1 MKGEAML
8 AIRRILVPTDFSPAS
23 DLAVDYAVGMA
34 RRYGGTVE
42 VLHIVD
48 ETSLATALSQVLGTD
63 WPDLRDRL
71 IREAERQLAEVR
83 AKCALAQV
91 SASSHV
97 LTGQAARAIAERA
110 INSGADLI
118 VMGTHGRSG
127 VAHLVLGSVAE
138 RVLRIAPC
146 PVLVVRDTRRVADIL
161 AASPRG
167 PDEARTFPPTV

>member
-1 MKGEAML
+1 
-8 AIRRILVPTDFSPAS
+8 
-23 DLAVDYAVGMA
+23 
-34 RRYGGTVE
+34 
-42 VLHIVD
+42 
-48 ETSLATALSQVLGTD
+48 
-63 WPDLRDRL
+63 
-71 IREAERQLAEVR
+71 
-83 AKCALAQV
+83 V

-161 AASPRG
+161 AVSPRG
-167 PDEARTFPPTV
+167 TDEART

>member
-1 MKGEAML
+1 MGEAML
-8 AIRRILVPTDFSPAS
+8 ALRRILVPTDFSPAS

-34 RRYGGTVE
+34 GRSGGAVE
-42 VLHIVD
+42 VLHVVD
-48 ETSLATALSQVLGTD
+48 VTSLATALAQALGTD
-63 WPDLRDRL
+63 RPDLRDRL
-71 IREAERQLAEVR
+71 IGEAERRLAEVR
-83 AKCALAQV
+83 AKCASSQV

-110 INSGADLI
+110 FNSGADLI

-161 AASPRG
+161 AVSPRET
-167 PDEARTFPPTV
+167 DDARAFPPPRE